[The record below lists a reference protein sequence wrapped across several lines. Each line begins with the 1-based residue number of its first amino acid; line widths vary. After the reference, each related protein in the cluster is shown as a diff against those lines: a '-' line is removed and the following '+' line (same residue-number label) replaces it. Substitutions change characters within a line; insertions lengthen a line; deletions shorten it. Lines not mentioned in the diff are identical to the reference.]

1 MGLVVTRQRC
11 KDNGPTASA
20 AVEIRMM
27 LNDQRSGNFVVADGH
42 FERSG
47 SPPALNLGPD
57 HGQVRQGSEPNLTTP
72 NPFFADAL
80 GAIDGTHIFCTSSAE
95 DRDSTRDR
103 KGNLTQ
109 NCLAVCS
116 FDMLFLY
123 FMSGWEGSAHDL
135 VHFHHARRT
144 DFSIPEGK
152 YYLAD
157 AGFASS
163 DTLLVPYRG
172 VRYHLSE

>member
-1 MGLVVTRQRC
+1 M
-11 KDNGPTASA
+11 
-20 AVEIRMM
+20 
-27 LNDQRSGNFVVADGH
+27 
-42 FERSG
+42 
-47 SPPALNLGPD
+47 SPPFYTAVVQLPD
-57 HGQVRQGSEPNLTTP
+57 ANSPTPPEIWNSEKFY
-72 NPFFADAL
+72 PFFANAL
-80 GAIDGTHIFCTSSAE
+80 GAIDGTHIFCTPSAE

-123 FMSGWEGSAHDL
+123 FMSGWEGSAHDSVL
-135 VHFHHARRT
+135 FHHAHRT
-144 DFSIPEGK
+144 DFSISEGK

-172 VRYHLSE
+172 VRYHLSEWKHAKLM